1 VRRALAALVGG
12 AAVGPALALLA
23 LPVLTR
29 LYTPST
35 VGAAATIVAWASVV
49 SIVATARLE
58 LLVPG
63 ADTDEAAHALV
74 RAGFWCA
81 TVVCLGVGIVA
92 TWLGLGDG
100 VAGGAATTTTWSAA
114 MTASLGAAI
123 AWTLAA
129 TALRRAALVR
139 AQAYTRAAEVQG
151 WQGALRALLPLAA
164 GSAWPGVPALLAS
177 ELVGRLLPLSRAHA
191 GSAPHRRV
199 PASPVPASPVPASPV
214 SAIAA
219 LRTALP
225 TAAVL
230 LPSGLLDALAI
241 ALPLPLVGRA
251 HGVAAAGLF
260 ALAQRVVSAP
270 AALVAPALGDLLH
283 GDTAAQLRAATPGG
297 SAPAAPAHPAAPP
310 VLRPVLRPVLHH
322 ALRRLALGGGAVLLL
337 IALLAPRFVAPLF
350 GDRWTAAAPL
360 LPPLALWS
368 WAALIVVPTSR
379 LLVLAGRSAWKLA
392 YDVSALTLLLAT
404 VVLAPGATLVDTVWR
419 IALGQAAAYVVYA
432 WLIDRACA
440 HPRVTAGGVATSST
454 TPGVVPVA

>member
-1 VRRALAALVGG
+1 MRRALAALVGG

-29 LYTPST
+29 LYTPSA

-63 ADTDEAAHALV
+63 ADTDEVAHALV
-74 RAGFWCA
+74 RAGLWCA

-92 TWLGLGDG
+92 TWLGRGDG
-100 VAGGAATTTTWSAA
+100 VAGITATTTTWSAA
-114 MTASLGAAI
+114 MAACLGAAI

-199 PASPVPASPVPASPV
+199 PASPVPAPRVR
-214 SAIAA
+214 AIAA

-241 ALPLPLVGRA
+241 ALPLPLVGRV

-283 GDTAAQLRAATPGG
+283 GDTAAQLRADTHDNAARA
-297 SAPAAPAHPAAPP
+297 SMAPPAGPP
-310 VLRPVLRPVLHH
+310 VLRPILHH
-322 ALRRLALGGGAVLLL
+322 ALRRLALGGGAVLLC
-337 IALLAPRFVAPLF
+337 IALLAPRLVAPLF

-360 LPPLALWS
+360 LAPLALWS

-392 YDVSALTLLLAT
+392 YDVSALALLLAT
-404 VVLAPGATLVDTVWR
+404 VVLAPGATLADTVWR
-419 IALGQAAAYVVYA
+419 IALGQVAAYVVYA

-440 HPRVTAGGVATSST
+440 HPRVTTGRTAASST
-454 TPGVVPVA
+454 TPGVVTAA